1 VSNNCGGGSISG
13 TTYTVGPVT
22 GNCTVSATFSPLSYS
37 VSTTAGANGSISA
50 GKSVNH
56 GQTTT
61 FTVTPN
67 AGFTAT
73 ANGCDGSLSGTTY
86 TTGVITGACTVSA
99 TFTANSYTVTA
110 TAGSNGSIT
119 PPSRLVPHGQT
130 TTFTVTPN
138 AGFTATANGCGG
150 SLSGTTYTTGVITG
164 ACTVSSTFNPLS
176 YSVSTTAGANGSI
189 SAGKTVNH
197 GQTTTLTVTP
207 NAGFTA
213 TANGCGGSLS
223 DTTYTTGPI
232 TGACTVQASFA
243 VDNTAQTIYLHTDAL
258 GSVILE
264 TDASGNVKKRTEYKP
279 FGESKD
285 N

>member
-1 VSNNCGGGSISG
+1 MSG
-13 TTYTVGPVT
+13 TTFTVGPVI
-22 GNCTVSATFSPLSYS
+22 GHCAVSASFNLQSYT

-50 GKSVNH
+50 GKTVNH
-56 GQTTT
+56 GQSTT

-67 AGFTAT
+67 TGYTASVSGCGGSLSGTTYTTGVITGACTVSATFTGNSYTVTATAAPNGSITPPSRLVPHGQTTTFIVTPNTGFTAA
-73 ANGCDGSLSGTTY
+73 ANGCGGSLSGTTY

-99 TFTANSYTVTA
+99 TFTANTYTVTA
-110 TAGSNGSIT
+110 TAGANGSIT
-119 PPSRLVPHGQT
+119 PPSRSVLHGQT

-138 AGFTATANGCGG
+138 AGFTAAANGCGG
-150 SLSGTTYTTGVITG
+150 SLSGTTYTTGV
-164 ACTVSSTFNPLS
+164 
-176 YSVSTTAGANGSI
+176 
-189 SAGKTVNH
+189 
-197 GQTTTLTVTP
+197 
-207 NAGFTA
+207 
-213 TANGCGGSLS
+213 
-223 DTTYTTGPI
+223 I

-264 TDASGNVKKRTEYKP
+264 TDASGQVKKRTEYKP